1 VKKIITLSFICVAS
15 VFSCQEKT
23 DAIVLDETLGVIQLL
38 SVEEFVT
45 HIKDKEVQLIDVR
58 TEKEF
63 TEKHIEKA
71 KNFDIQSEKFNE
83 LVLTLDK
90 NEAVYL
96 YCRSGKRSKKASVEL
111 QKLGFK
117 KIYDLKGGFLA
128 WREN

>member
-1 VKKIITLSFICVAS
+1 VKKVIALSFICVAS

-23 DAIVLDETLGVIQLL
+23 DAIVLQDPPEVIQLL

-71 KNFDIQSEKFNE
+71 KNFDIQSKKFNE
-83 LVLTLDK
+83 LALTLDK

-96 YCRSGKRSKKASVEL
+96 YCRSGKRSKKASIEL
-111 QKLGFK
+111 QKLGFQ

-128 WREN
+128 WKGN